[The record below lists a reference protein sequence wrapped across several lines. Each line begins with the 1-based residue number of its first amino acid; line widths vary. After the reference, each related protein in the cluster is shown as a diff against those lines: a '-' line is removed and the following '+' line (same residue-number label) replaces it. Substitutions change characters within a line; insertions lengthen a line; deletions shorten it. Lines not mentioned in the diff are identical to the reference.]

1 MVITVSKEQIYFI
14 IILVL
19 TGLQIYQLTQLNK
32 SKREI
37 DKIWDQLATWNTMV
51 AMKLLELQDSINKL
65 NENKNK

>member
-1 MVITVSKEQIYFI
+1 MVITVSKEQFYFI

-19 TGLQIYQLTQLNK
+19 TGLQIYQLIQLNK

-51 AMKLLELQDSINKL
+51 AMKLLELQDSISKL
-65 NENKNK
+65 KENKDK

>member
-19 TGLQIYQLTQLNK
+19 TGLQIYQLIQLNK

-51 AMKLLELQDSINKL
+51 AMKLLELQDSISKL
-65 NENKNK
+65 KENKDK